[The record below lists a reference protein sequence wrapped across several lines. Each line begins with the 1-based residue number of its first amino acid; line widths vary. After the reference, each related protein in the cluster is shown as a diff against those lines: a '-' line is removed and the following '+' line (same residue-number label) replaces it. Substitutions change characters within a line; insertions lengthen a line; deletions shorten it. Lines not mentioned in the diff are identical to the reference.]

1 MIYKYC
7 FCSQRVTL
15 MDVSTDGS
23 AKLLLKSFSF
33 FCRAPTSLGSHQ
45 AAESCLGRVVSPGIS
60 ILLGALLLQS
70 ALQSARSHRLQPR
83 SSLPSS
89 KHSCPLCQELPW
101 CQVRDV
107 RAKGDPA
114 GCSALA
120 ELPLELS
127 TGLRLLEAGLFPTG
141 ISLSLLSVCPSE
153 CSSAC

>member
-1 MIYKYC
+1 M
-7 FCSQRVTL
+7 SAQ
-15 MDVSTDGS
+15 MDPLSSCLNPSHFFAVHLLPSAPTRQQKAVSGGWCPQGS
-23 AKLLLKSFSF
+23 ASSWE
-33 FCRAPTSLGSHQ
+33 H
-45 AAESCLGRVVSPGIS
+45 SCCSPAV
-60 ILLGALLLQS
+60 L
-70 ALQSARSHRLQPR
+70 LQSARSHRLQPR

-89 KHSCPLCQELPW
+89 KHSCLRCQELPW

-114 GCSALA
+114 GRSALA

-141 ISLSLLSVCPSE
+141 ISLSLLSVYPSE